1 MNLSRPSRAAG
12 IIGPGLLGARLLLP
26 AAGTI
31 PVLLAATAAQGAAI
45 TAPGG
50 CRLTVD
56 IPKGFSGRPRGAD
69 IVLRPIGQ
77 EGRRSV
83 FEIRL
88 TPGHGRH
95 ATALTER
102 RPFGATIARYGM
114 TRETEGS
121 GGEETTLIAE
131 VQRGGVSSVSKHRC
145 SETMAPSR
153 ISNRHGR
160 LLRRRAAPTSAEPLT
175 CQPARYSA
183 SGPSKTL
190 PK

>member
-1 MNLSRPSRAAG
+1 MSLLRPSRAVSLLRSW
-12 IIGPGLLGARLLLP
+12 LLGTRLLLS

-31 PVLLAATAAQGAAI
+31 PLLLTATAAQGAAI

-56 IPKGFSGRPRGAD
+56 IPNGFSAESRGAD
-69 IVLRPIGQ
+69 IVLQPIEQ

-88 TPGHGRH
+88 TPGDGRDT
-95 ATALTER
+95 AALTER
-102 RPFGATIARYGM
+102 RPLGATIARYRM

-131 VQRGGVSSVSKHRC
+131 VQRGGSVV
-145 SETMAPSR
+145 
-153 ISNRHGR
+153 R
-160 LLRRRAAPTSAEPLT
+160 LEASVQRDDGAEPDFE
-175 CQPARYSA
+175 PAWSA
-183 SGPSKTL
+183 LATARCTEIR
-190 PK
+190 

>member
-1 MNLSRPSRAAG
+1 VSLPRPSRAVSLLRS
-12 IIGPGLLGARLLLP
+12 GLLGTRLLLS

-31 PVLLAATAAQGAAI
+31 PLLLTATAAQGAAI

-56 IPKGFSGRPRGAD
+56 IPKGFSAQSNGES

-88 TPGHGRH
+88 KPADGRD
-95 ATALTER
+95 AADLTER
-102 RPFGATIARYGM
+102 RPLGATIARYRM

-121 GGEETTLIAE
+121 GGEETALIAE
-131 VQRGGVSSVSKHRC
+131 VQRGGGV
-145 SETMAPSR
+145 
-153 ISNRHGR
+153 IR
-160 LLRRRAAPTSAEPLT
+160 LEASAQRDDGAEPDFE
-175 CQPARYSA
+175 PAWSA
-183 SGPSKTL
+183 LATARCTETR
-190 PK
+190 